1 MELHAFSRLRSF
13 LRFDGPVPTVGHASS
28 ETPRQRRTSVPTSL
42 RLPVSTPPQ
51 QLDYRISVISSI
63 WLVQHQHIHRRA
75 RPPSPA
81 FDASCQP
88 PPRHQASTRCPC
100 ARRFGEDPPPLHGQ
114 YQAALNPRF
123 LSSILG
129 HPKRLGMSVA
139 GFAPRHCRDC
149 YMPARRCAAYSGIHP
164 RLVLWRTRRS
174 YPPERV
180 SRVATSKLA
189 GSSTYPVSRIG
200 FYIHFASVPVFPIT
214 LESSSAFST
223 SKPFTRSSHPAQS
236 VLRCL
241 DESPRSPGR
250 TNIHTIILGDVKGT
264 SKRRACPTLCH

>member
-1 MELHAFSRLRSF
+1 MLPRRRLASDEPQCRHRSVC
-13 LRFDGPVPTVGHASS
+13 PY
-28 ETPRQRRTSVPTSL
+28 RRHHSNWIIESPS
-42 RLPVSTPPQ
+42 
-51 QLDYRISVISSI
+51 YRPFGSSSI
-63 WLVQHQHIHRRA
+63 SIYIGALARHHRLSMPLAGLHRDTK
-75 RPPSPA
+75 PA
-81 FDASCQP
+81 LGAHAPAASGRTH
-88 PPRHQASTRCPC
+88 RHST
-100 ARRFGEDPPPLHGQ
+100 ANIRR
-114 YQAALNPRF
+114 R
-123 LSSILG
+123 SILVFCR

-250 TNIHTIILGDVKGT
+250 TIIHTIILGDVKGT